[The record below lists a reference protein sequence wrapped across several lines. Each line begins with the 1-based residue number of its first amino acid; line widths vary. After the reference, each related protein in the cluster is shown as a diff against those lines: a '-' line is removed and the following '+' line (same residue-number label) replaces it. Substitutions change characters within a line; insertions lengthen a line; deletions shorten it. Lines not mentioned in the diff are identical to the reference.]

1 MSPQPAMN
9 KADLDT
15 ARQYLAETRDS
26 LLESVRGID
35 GSQWTFKPAPDR
47 WSIAELVEHLGVTE
61 EFFLRSIVPRLGD
74 APAAAPE
81 HASRPEDADVRAIV
95 SDESKKFGAPP
106 QLRPTGRWAPQ
117 DALQH
122 LVESRTRTMDFLNST
137 PGLRDHII
145 PHPACGAID
154 GYQWVL
160 LIAAHTARHARQI
173 LAVRADSNFPAN

>member
-9 KADLDT
+9 EADLNT
-15 ARQYLAETRDS
+15 AGQYLAETRDS
-26 LLESVRGID
+26 LLESVQGIE
-35 GSQWTFKPAPDR
+35 GYQWTFKPAPDR
-47 WSIAELVEHLGVTE
+47 WSIAELVEHVGVTE
-61 EFFLRSIVPRLGD
+61 EFFLRTIVPRLGD

-106 QLRPTGRWAPQ
+106 QLKPTGRWAPH

-122 LVESRTRTMDFLNST
+122 LVESRTRTMNFLNAT
-137 PGLRDHII
+137 PGLRGHII

-160 LIAAHTARHARQI
+160 LMAAHTARHARQI
-173 LAVRADSNFPAN
+173 LAVRADPNFPAN